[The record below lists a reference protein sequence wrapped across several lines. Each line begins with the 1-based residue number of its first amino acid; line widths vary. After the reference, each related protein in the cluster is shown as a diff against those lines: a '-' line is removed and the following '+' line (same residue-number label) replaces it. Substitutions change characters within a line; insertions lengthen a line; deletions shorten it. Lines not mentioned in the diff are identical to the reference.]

1 MNPKLRNAIA
11 ETVSILGIA
20 YTAIP
25 AWSAANYA
33 PPAWVGLA
41 ITLAITV
48 LNQLLKDYEK
58 TFPAPPPAS

>member
-25 AWSAANYA
+25 AWSAEHYA

-58 TFPAPPPAS
+58 TPPAPPPAS